1 MTSLEFWYPLNRGY
15 RAHNVPEKRF
25 QTSFC
30 ARNEV
35 FWLILESLFF
45 FIDFVLVPPSYIFLQ
60 VGLHHALWSSVSKK
74 N

>member
-1 MTSLEFWYPLNRGY
+1 MTSLEFWYTLNRGY

-25 QTSFC
+25 LTSFC

-45 FIDFVLVPPSYIFLQ
+45 NKFCARVAILYITPR
-60 VGLHHALWSSVSKK
+60 
-74 N
+74 